1 MAKAVGA
8 SLVVIHSDLEVIVGH
23 INGDYEAK
31 KERMKEYLSM
41 VRERISQKFL
51 ARFMQIP
58 MGENEQADHLAKVAS
73 TEHMV
78 VNYCQGRYTGD
89 PYRGRL
95 DNTFHLLS

>member
-41 VRERISQKFL
+41 VRERIS
-51 ARFMQIP
+51 
-58 MGENEQADHLAKVAS
+58 
-73 TEHMV
+73 
-78 VNYCQGRYTGD
+78 
-89 PYRGRL
+89 
-95 DNTFHLLS
+95 